1 MSEMSDT
8 IIIDERWVYMS
19 TNDKIVI
26 VTGGSSGIGKEL
38 AYAYA
43 CAKNTVIFIDIN
55 EQAGNDLQKEWM
67 SNQLDVL
74 FYKVDV
80 KDEQQ
85 IIDLFDTV
93 YQQFGKI
100 DILINN
106 AGIGLFKHISQTTV
120 QEFDSI
126 YQTNLRSCFIASREF
141 SKRNNGSEYGRIIN
155 IASTRYLMSEPNS
168 EAYAASKGGIVS
180 LTHALAATL
189 SNTNFTVN
197 SISPGWIYTGDVAEL
212 SAQDHEQHFSKRVGT
227 PQDIVTACMYL
238 TEQSN
243 NFITGQN
250 IIIDGGM
257 TKKMIYV

>member
-1 MSEMSDT
+1 MKGGVCMGT
-8 IIIDERWVYMS
+8 K
-19 TNDKIVI
+19 DKIVI
-26 VTGGSSGIGKEL
+26 VTGASSGIGKEI

-43 CAKNTVIFIDIN
+43 CEKNTVVFIDIN
-55 EQAGNDLQKEWM
+55 KQTGMDLQKEWR
-67 SNQLDVL
+67 SNKLDVH
-74 FYKVDV
+74 FYEVDV
-80 KDEQQ
+80 KNEQQ
-85 IIDLFDTV
+85 VIELFDNV
-93 YQQFGKI
+93 YQNFGKI

-120 QEFDSI
+120 QEFDTI
-126 YQTNLRSCFIASREF
+126 YQTNLRSCFITSREF

-189 SNTNFTVN
+189 SSINFTVN
-197 SISPGWIYTGDVAEL
+197 SISPGWIHTGDATEL
-212 SAQDHEQHFSKRVGT
+212 AIQDHEQHFSKRVGT

-250 IIIDGGM
+250 IVIDGGM
-257 TKKMIYV
+257 TKKMMYV